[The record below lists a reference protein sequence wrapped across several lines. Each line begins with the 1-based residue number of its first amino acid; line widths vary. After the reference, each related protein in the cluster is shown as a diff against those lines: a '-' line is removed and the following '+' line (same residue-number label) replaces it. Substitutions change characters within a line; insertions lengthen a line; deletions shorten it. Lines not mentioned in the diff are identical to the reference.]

1 VIACQAAAVIASLI
15 DALNAGLLCLLMTQF
30 PLKIS
35 VMALNSTHLGHAT
48 QLILYLRA
56 EVMPKCPSKALSLL
70 VGIRASAPKDSIS
83 SASLYIFS
91 LSLSLRG
98 EYS

>member
-1 VIACQAAAVIASLI
+1 MDAKNATDPEGGLVLAI
-15 DALNAGLLCLLMTQF
+15 DIGGTLTKLGL
-30 PLKIS
+30 
-35 VMALNSTHLGHAT
+35 VRRNGH
-48 QLILYLRA
+48 ILRA